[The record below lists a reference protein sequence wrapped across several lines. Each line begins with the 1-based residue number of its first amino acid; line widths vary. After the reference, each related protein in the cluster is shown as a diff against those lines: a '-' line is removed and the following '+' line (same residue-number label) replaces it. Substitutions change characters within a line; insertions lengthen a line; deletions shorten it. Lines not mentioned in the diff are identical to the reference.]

1 MTKHRTGTEE
11 ARHPPGHSHRHSHG
25 HSHVPAYFG
34 RAFAIGVTLNAA
46 FVVTEIG
53 FGLSAHS
60 LALIS
65 DAGHN
70 AGDVLGLLAAW
81 GAIRLA
87 RTRPTSRRTYGFRR
101 STILAALANAATLL
115 FVTGAITL
123 EAVQRF
129 RNPAPVSAMTIVW
142 VAAVGVLIN
151 GVTAALFASGRKSD
165 INIRSAFAHLAGDA
179 LISFGV
185 VLTGLAIRYT
195 GWLWLDPATSIAIG
209 AIIAFATWGIL
220 KESVNLAMDA
230 VPEHIDPSA
239 VEQYLGSLPGVSA
252 VHDLHI
258 WAMSTTEAC
267 LTAHLV
273 TPESGLDDAM
283 LASARKMLHER
294 FRIDHSTIQLERG
307 NPEHECEQADE
318 AVV

>member
-1 MTKHRTGTEE
+1 MNTL
-11 ARHPPGHSHRHSHG
+11 PPHSHAHTRAHA
-25 HSHVPAYFG
+25 PPNFG

-46 FVVTEIG
+46 FVVTEIVYG
-53 FGLSAHS
+53 ISAHS

-87 RTRPTSRRTYGFRR
+87 RSRPTSRHTYGLRR
-101 STILAALANAATLL
+101 STILASLANAATLL

-123 EAVQRF
+123 EAVRRF
-129 RNPAPVSAMTIVW
+129 RNPAPIGATTIIW
-142 VAAVGVLIN
+142 VAAVGVVIN
-151 GVTAALFASGRKSD
+151 GVTASMFASGRKSD

-179 LISFGV
+179 LIAFGV

-209 AIIAFATWGIL
+209 VVIAAATWGIL

-230 VPEHIDPSA
+230 VPGHINTLD
-239 VEQYLGSLPGVSA
+239 VEGYLVSLPEVSA

-258 WAMSTTEAC
+258 WAMSTTEVC

-273 TPESGLDDAM
+273 TPDSTLSDAR
-283 LASARKMLHER
+283 LASTRKVLHER
-294 FRIDHSTIQLERG
+294 FGINHSTIQVERG
-307 NPEHECEQADE
+307 DLDHACDQADE
-318 AVV
+318 GVV